1 MAKNLNIFLIGAGF
15 SKYFFNL
22 PITNEL
28 VHIMNLNIEDTMKKI
43 TKYDSVSFDVLDIDN
58 LNNLYVYY
66 DQKTQEDIII
76 HLILFIFISILLKEN
91 FKNVKNLST
100 KEKNFIDEFYRYI
113 EEVLCDRTLL
123 YAIKF
128 TLISINN
135 NDEEEIWSGFA
146 DLLHK
151 FNNSNILNSF
161 FNVFKKIFKI
171 NFSDLSSLIS
181 FEEWDLNNIKSM
193 DIYLQ
198 KNEYIQIIRMSLYLF
213 LKNIF
218 NNNNFDSDEKKRE
231 FNTFINNIS
240 ESLLI
245 DFNWDKTIIN
255 HSKEKIYNLDLDNTK
270 IISNNNLIYYCKIH
284 NSIDDFNII
293 SPTFIRQKIDIE
305 IEKMERYIRCY
316 LNNFPNLQKDNHKI
330 YCYLIGISL
339 EKYDEI
345 FIYKLNSLFKNHN
358 IHFVLF
364 KINKDK
370 DNKNT
375 IDSVINHKPIGLLMP
390 EVVIW
395 NTFDDIN
402 KIIKKNNER

>member
-213 LKNIF
+213 
-218 NNNNFDSDEKKRE
+218 
-231 FNTFINNIS
+231 
-240 ESLLI
+240 
-245 DFNWDKTIIN
+245 
-255 HSKEKIYNLDLDNTK
+255 
-270 IISNNNLIYYCKIH
+270 
-284 NSIDDFNII
+284 
-293 SPTFIRQKIDIE
+293 
-305 IEKMERYIRCY
+305 
-316 LNNFPNLQKDNHKI
+316 
-330 YCYLIGISL
+330 
-339 EKYDEI
+339 
-345 FIYKLNSLFKNHN
+345 
-358 IHFVLF
+358 
-364 KINKDK
+364 
-370 DNKNT
+370 
-375 IDSVINHKPIGLLMP
+375 
-390 EVVIW
+390 
-395 NTFDDIN
+395 
-402 KIIKKNNER
+402 